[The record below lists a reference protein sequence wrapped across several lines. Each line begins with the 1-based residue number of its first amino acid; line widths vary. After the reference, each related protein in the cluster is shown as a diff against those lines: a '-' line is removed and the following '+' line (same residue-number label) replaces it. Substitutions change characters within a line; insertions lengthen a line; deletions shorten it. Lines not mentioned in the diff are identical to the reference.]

1 MIMILIVN
9 YQLYVFIIICFVT
22 DISCIGNFSVSINQS
37 MDDVSVHT
45 YWWIVLTAFIWGGTN
60 PFLRKGALGI
70 ERVDVDIDNFGE
82 GRTLG
87 VKRWLKKVLA
97 EVRWCLLNWKL
108 TLPFAI
114 NQSGSVLFFYWLVSV
129 INPLKNIKV

>member
-1 MIMILIVN
+1 
-9 YQLYVFIIICFVT
+9 
-22 DISCIGNFSVSINQS
+22 

-45 YWWIVLTAFIWGGTN
+45 YWWIILTAFIWGGTN

-70 ERVDVDIDNFGE
+70 ETVEVDTDDSGE
-82 GRTLG
+82 ERELS

-108 TLPFAI
+108 TLPFTI

-129 INPLKNIKV
+129 IGKYSKSIFDF

>member
-1 MIMILIVN
+1 MILIVN

-70 ERVDVDIDNFGE
+70 ERVEVDIDNFGE

-108 TLPFAI
+108 TLPFTI

-129 INPLKNIKV
+129 INTLKSIKV